1 MPRSRRGVIAG
12 LYIGEQR
19 APMFFRAF
27 RHNPRCDATASNR
40 GVSEM
45 LPCIVL
51 TCPPA
56 ATRTRNQLL
65 KRQLLYQLSYGRN
78 RGVTWSLA
86 YTFSECTVHM
96 NIWTVCA
103 DSTQFLR
110 VGQVGIEPT
119 SLAGHDLKSCAY
131 TNSATG
137 PYVAKQREATA
148 GLEPA
153 HKSFAD
159 SRVTPSPR
167 GRVRTNDERLP
178 MTTHKTKETIAQ
190 TRTPSPRGH
199 VSNAQRANYT
209 ITFSLIHRY
218 AGDFSRLSL

>member
-1 MPRSRRGVIAG
+1 MRIKKRQMHPTLPAQPSPTITRQLRQRSRLLFEATESRVI
-12 LYIGEQR
+12 
-19 APMFFRAF
+19 
-27 RHNPRCDATASNR
+27 
-40 GVSEM
+40 
-45 LPCIVL
+45 
-51 TCPPA
+51 CPP
-56 ATRTRNQLL
+56 TWIRTRDPLL
-65 KRQLLYQLSYGRN
+65 KRQLLYQLSYRRLPKIVHN
-78 RGVTWSLA
+78 
-86 YTFSECTVHM
+86 SEFFGT
-96 NIWTVCA
+96 
-103 DSTQFLR
+103 

-131 TNSATG
+131 TNSATD
-137 PYVAKQREATA
+137 PLRCIQREATA

>member
-131 TNSATG
+131 TNSATD
-137 PYVAKQREATA
+137 PYVANAT
-148 GLEPA
+148 
-153 HKSFAD
+153 
-159 SRVTPSPR
+159 
-167 GRVRTNDERLP
+167 
-178 MTTHKTKETIAQ
+178 
-190 TRTPSPRGH
+190 
-199 VSNAQRANYT
+199 
-209 ITFSLIHRY
+209 
-218 AGDFSRLSL
+218 